1 MIALVDD
8 MKLGELLPN
17 CAEREVQKIEYRR
30 LDKHGR
36 LYIDPD
42 LAKKEFVV
50 ILLSPIE
57 GDKEKFL
64 KVGRSS

>member
-50 ILLSPIE
+50 ILLPPIE
-57 GDKEKFL
+57 GDKEKFV

>member
-1 MIALVDD
+1 MIALVDG

-50 ILLSPIE
+50 ILLPPIE
-57 GDKEKFL
+57 GDKEKFV

>member
-1 MIALVDD
+1 
-8 MKLGELLPN
+8 LPN

>member
-1 MIALVDD
+1 MIVLVDD

-50 ILLSPIE
+50 ILLPPIE
-57 GDKEKFL
+57 GDKEKFV

>member
-1 MIALVDD
+1 MIALVDV

-50 ILLSPIE
+50 ILLPPIE
-57 GDKEKFL
+57 GDKEKFV

>member
-1 MIALVDD
+1 MVALVDD

-50 ILLSPIE
+50 ILLPPIE
-57 GDKEKFL
+57 GDKEKFV

>member
-1 MIALVDD
+1 
-8 MKLGELLPN
+8 MKLGEILPN
-17 CAEREVQKIEYRR
+17 ANDREVAKIQYKR

-42 LAKKEFVV
+42 LAKKEYVM

-57 GDKEKFL
+57 GDKERFV
-64 KVGRSS
+64 KV